1 MIARLGELPQK
12 FKAVQYSASKPAI
25 QAKAVE
31 RKPAVKKLVGVDVF
45 LDYRAGS
52 PDDLAAQ
59 LAQAQTENAKLDMIT
74 NRGVKVWPNG
84 APETFCTDH
93 WRCRFLLPENAGA
106 THEQLIAL
114 MGRVHAAGLDF
125 IKTEN
130 LYTFDGVPGYSLG
143 QGQ

>member
-1 MIARLGELPQK
+1 MRITPTWPPLGAGATSSTGMVT
-12 FKAVQYSASKPAI
+12 FVTAPA
-25 QAKAVE
+25 
-31 RKPAVKKLVGVDVF
+31 
-45 LDYRAGS
+45 
-52 PDDLAAQ
+52 AAAA
-59 LAQAQTENAKLDMIT
+59 LTWT
-74 NRGVKVWPNG
+74 G
-84 APETFCTDH
+84 AFY

-130 LYTFDGVPGYSLG
+130 LYTFDGEAGYSLG